1 MPALRWTR
9 TGLEITQGTGPAL
22 LLGLLDNVLRG
33 IGQVMFQNN
42 SYSGLL
48 FLLAVATQSWVL
60 ALALLLGSAAA
71 TLTAAWLGA
80 EHAPIRMGMFGFNGG
95 LVALALLVFLQ
106 PSALTW
112 GCALL
117 AAAASSVVMAAMLR
131 TFASGKLPALT
142 APFVIT
148 TLCCFLAV
156 ARFGRLVPTG
166 LMPTAELP
174 QAAAVEGVVTLTTLL
189 TGVFN
194 GIGQVFF
201 QGSVISGLL
210 LLAGLLW
217 ASPRAGIAAVL
228 GSAVGALVAW
238 GMGAAEPAI
247 RAGMYGYNSAL
258 VAIALSSVFLRPSAA
273 TYAYTLLAAAITPF
287 VAAATMASLAP
298 LGMPALTLPFVL
310 VTWVFVLASTSLS
323 QRQNDSTS

>member
-80 EHAPIRMGMFGFNGG
+80 EHAPIRNGMFGFNGG

-117 AAAASSVVMAAMLR
+117 AAAASSIVMAWMQR
-131 TFASGKLPALT
+131 TCAIWKLPALT

-156 ARFGRLVPTG
+156 ARFGRLEPTG

-174 QAAAVEGVVTLTTLL
+174 QAATVEGVVTLTTLL
-189 TGVFN
+189 IGVFK
-194 GIGQVFF
+194 GVGQVFF

-258 VAIALSSVFLRPSAA
+258 VAMALSCVFLRPSAA
-273 TYAYTLLAAAITPF
+273 TYAYALLAAAITPF

-310 VTWVFVLASTSLS
+310 VTWVFVLASTGFSRL
-323 QRQNDSTS
+323 QQGSTP

>member
-80 EHAPIRMGMFGFNGG
+80 EHAPIRNGMFGFNGG

-131 TFASGKLPALT
+131 AFASEKLPALT

-156 ARFGRLVPTG
+156 ARFGRLEPTG

-174 QAAAVEGVVTLTTLL
+174 QAATVEGVVTLTTLL
-189 TGVFN
+189 IGVFK
-194 GIGQVFF
+194 GVGQVFF

-258 VAIALSSVFLRPSAA
+258 VAMALSCVFLRPGAA
-273 TYAYTLLAAAITPF
+273 TYAYALLAAAITPF